1 MREQLYAPVI
11 IPTLNRYEHFKRCLE
26 SLEKCTGADKTDVYV
41 GLDYPPSEK
50 YIEGWKKIDSYLEE
64 KEKNNRFKKLIV
76 RRRKHN
82 CGVGN
87 LQSNSTLLLK
97 EIRQVSDCYILSE
110 DDNEFSPCFLSYCNW
125 GLDYFKS
132 DDRVLAIC
140 GYNLINTPNIVNNVY
155 MYNHAYCA
163 WGAAFWF
170 QRAERLYSLYDF
182 EIIKNILASYPL
194 SFAFSNKVFLAGSL
208 LYMIK
213 TRHILG
219 DTILQAIPDDKKWCV
234 FPKLSMVRN
243 YGHDGSG
250 LHGGTQES
258 YQRQI
263 NLPIDEST
271 VFEPHIEGDLFTP
284 EIAEA
289 YKAKYDK
296 KSFVYRLRCMGRFL
310 VYKLTG
316 IIIVLERPKWLK
328 RKKK

>member
-1 MREQLYAPVI
+1 MDKIFAPII

-26 SLEKCTGADKTDVYV
+26 SLERCTYADQTDVYV
-41 GLDYPPSEK
+41 GLDYPPSDK
-50 YIEGWKKIDSYLEE
+50 YVEGWKKIDAYLVE
-64 KEKNNRFKKLIV
+64 KEKNNGFKRLYVK
-76 RRRKHN
+76 RRNHN
-82 CGVGN
+82 YGVGN
-87 LQSNSTLLLK
+87 DNSNGSALMK
-97 EIRQVSDCYILSE
+97 EVKEVSNCYIFTE
-110 DDNEFSPCFLSYCNW
+110 DDNEFSPDFLSYCNW
-125 GLDYFKS
+125 GLSFIKK
-132 DDRVLAIC
+132 DDRFLAVC
-140 GYNLINTPNIVNNVY
+140 GYNLIDTPNLLNNVY
-155 MYNHAYCA
+155 IYNHAYCA
-163 WGAAFWF
+163 WGVASWF
-170 QRAERLYSLYDF
+170 NRRKKIDDLFDLDKIKHIVDNYSLVDLF
-182 EIIKNILASYPL
+182 N
-194 SFAFSNKVFLAGSL
+194 NRVFLASSIL
-208 LYMIK
+208 MMIK
-213 TRHILG
+213 KKHILG
-219 DTILQAIPDDKKWCV
+219 DTILQILPENEKWCV
-234 FPKLSMVRN
+234 FPKMSMVRN

-289 YKAKYDK
+289 YKAKYGK